1 MSTYILSSKI
11 NPIKLLLVTIVFLS
25 FGHFTR
31 GTSFF
36 YFIPA
41 LSFLTII
48 VLNKYALRNKYIIL
62 SFLICAFIPFPTMA
76 LSIDIARD
84 LTFLMYFF
92 ASALIG
98 HSIARYMPL
107 EYLVYGLFLAGSY
120 VTLLVLIKLILGFQG
135 DFSLLAIREI
145 TSGAGDFGIIFI
157 ALSFYGIRYFPI
169 FLAFV
174 GSLFLMFLTQ
184 SRTMLLSFLVWIYF
198 MFTNNSTIFF
208 KWLIRLF
215 VIFLFA
221 SLVIFGASADS
232 ESYTFFGKLL
242 RSFQEIIPDEDQNL
256 HSNWRAVESAVAL
269 NSILSGSF
277 FEILFGKGLGFRL
290 PLGFEMTLAGTD
302 FESIPILHNGYL
314 YILLKYGFFGLF
326 LWFKFISSLV
336 LKKGDPRLVL
346 ISKSC
351 FYIILLTQLVSGG
364 VLQYQ
369 GLIFL
374 MIMAAC
380 ATLNSKDAK
389 NYS

>member
-1 MSTYILSSKI
+1 MNTYIFSSKI
-11 NPIKLLLVTIVFLS
+11 NPIKLILVTVVFLS
-25 FGHFTR
+25 LGHFTR

-36 YFIPA
+36 YFVPA
-41 LSFLTII
+41 LSLLSII
-48 VLNKYALRNKYIIL
+48 VLSKYALRNKYIIV
-62 SFLICAFIPFPTMA
+62 SFVICALIPIPNLA

-92 ASALIG
+92 ASAIIG

-107 EYLVYGLFLAGSY
+107 EYLVYGLFLAGAY
-120 VTLLVLIKLILGFQG
+120 VTFLVLIKLIMGFQG

-145 TSGAGDFGIIFI
+145 TGGAGDFGIVFI
-157 ALSFYGIRYFPI
+157 VLSFYGLRHF
-169 FLAFV
+169 
-174 GSLFLMFLTQ
+174 SLFLTFTGSLLLMFITQ

-198 MFTNNSTIFF
+198 LFMNNSTNFF

-215 VIFLFA
+215 VMFLFA
-221 SLVIFGASADS
+221 TLIILGASADS
-232 ESYTFFGKLL
+232 ESYTFFGKIL
-242 RSFQEIIPDEDQNL
+242 RSFQEIIPNEDQNL

-302 FESIPILHNGYL
+302 FESIPILHNGYF
-314 YILLKYGFFGLF
+314 YILLKYGIFGLF

-336 LKKGDPRLVL
+336 LKNGDPRLVL

>member
-1 MSTYILSSKI
+1 
-11 NPIKLLLVTIVFLS
+11 
-25 FGHFTR
+25 
-31 GTSFF
+31 
-36 YFIPA
+36 
-41 LSFLTII
+41 
-48 VLNKYALRNKYIIL
+48 
-62 SFLICAFIPFPTMA
+62 MA

-145 TSGAGDFGIIFI
+145 TGGAGDFGIIFI

-215 VIFLFA
+215 AIFLFA

-232 ESYTFFGKLL
+232 ESYTF
-242 RSFQEIIPDEDQNL
+242 
-256 HSNWRAVESAVAL
+256 
-269 NSILSGSF
+269 
-277 FEILFGKGLGFRL
+277 
-290 PLGFEMTLAGTD
+290 
-302 FESIPILHNGYL
+302 
-314 YILLKYGFFGLF
+314 
-326 LWFKFISSLV
+326 
-336 LKKGDPRLVL
+336 
-346 ISKSC
+346 
-351 FYIILLTQLVSGG
+351 LVS
-364 VLQYQ
+364 
-369 GLIFL
+369 F
-374 MIMAAC
+374 
-380 ATLNSKDAK
+380 
-389 NYS
+389 